1 MRGRKPVGPSAA
13 AQVPGSAQAR
23 ERAEV
28 ILQTLAGTCRM
39 EEACRRLGVGKTRF
53 HQLRQEL
60 LQAAVASQEPRPIG
74 RPPRPEASASA
85 EEVATLER
93 RVVDLEVAAR
103 TAQIQEE
110 IALIL
115 PRVGRAE
122 PEPAAAAEKK
132 TRRRPRTRR
141 RSRRS
146 T

>member
-1 MRGRKPVGPSAA
+1 VT
-13 AQVPGSAQAR
+13 QVSGSAPAK

-74 RPPRPEASASA
+74 RPPRADLPVPAA
-85 EEVATLER
+85 EVAVLEQ
-93 RVVDLEVAAR
+93 RVVELEVAAR
-103 TAQIQEE
+103 TAQLHEE

-115 PRVGRAE
+115 PRVGRAKE
-122 PEPAAAAEKK
+122 ETAAVGSEKK
-132 TRRRPRTRR
+132 TRPRPRRRRRP
-141 RSRRS
+141 SRRS